1 VSDFESKK
9 KKITIAL
16 AVVAVL
22 AGAVIYMNFFGGEP
36 EKAAEPTAAEKRAA
50 EIEAQRA
57 AAEAQAPAQPAVPDL
72 PKESR
77 PSKGA
82 TNAR

>member
-1 VSDFESKK
+1 VSDVETKK
-9 KKITIAL
+9 KNITIL
-16 AVVAVL
+16 IVVVCVL
-22 AGAVIYMNFFGGEP
+22 GAVAAYLNFSEGDS
-36 EKAAEPTAAEKRAA
+36 EKTAEPTAAEKRAA

-57 AAEAQAPAQPAVPDL
+57 AAEAQAPAQPPVPEL

-82 TNAR
+82 TKAR